1 MTMISIGLFNKANA
15 VNQPNI
21 LITNS
26 FNHPGI
32 LSTKADLDLIK
43 NNQTIEP
50 WKSSLDALKAT
61 PAGSLSYSIQGPF
74 SAIYRGS
81 DNTTG
86 WVQHG
91 KDAQA
96 CYVQSL
102 LWYITGNST
111 YASNAINIANAW
123 SSTLTS
129 VGGADVQLLV
139 GIQGPLWAMA
149 GEILA
154 NSGVD
159 SGWASADITRTKDM
173 LTNIFLPAIDG
184 FSPDDGA
191 NFSTSCMFATMAI
204 AVFTDNQTKFD
215 ATWNAFISTDGCPN
229 DYSLYKN
236 IASNGQNV
244 ESGRDQV
251 HSWSSYEMLSGLAEI
266 AYNQGYDPYTLG
278 SNRLMTGVEY
288 WCKYNLGN
296 TVPYNTTVYRCR
308 AGWGPWSQISS
319 TSRGTP
325 TEQGSVCNLVYRAY
339 KRLDITAPY
348 TKQVAD
354 AMGNIMVP
362 ANSRNGW
369 GDPFIADALLYV
381 LPTTNIS
388 TNLTP
393 VADTYVNGGASTTN
407 YGTTTSMI
415 TKTSSTDRYAYL
427 KFDLS
432 GVSGSITS
440 AKLKLFTKSLSSAST
455 RSVYALSNDSWSET
469 DITWNNK
476 PSYGS
481 ELSNL
486 NITSNGAY
494 VEWDITSYINSEY
507 TGDKTAS
514 LCVNDPV
521 SNNDTGIDFYSKEN
535 GSNTPVLTII
545 TETPSEQSVSLSTT
559 TGNDYVNLN
568 WALINITLDHQDI
581 FRDTDPDPNGRIM
594 IAGAVN
600 GNNYTDNTVTSGTTY
615 YYWIKATSTD
625 GTIINSSAISAT
637 TSTTNITSTNLTPVA
652 DTYVNGGAST
662 TNYGTTTSMIT
673 KTSSTDRYAY
683 LKFDLSGVSG
693 SITSAKLKLF
703 TKSLSSASTRSV
715 YALSNDSWSET
726 DITWN
731 NKPSYGSELS
741 NLNITSNGAYVEW
754 DITSYINSEYT
765 GDKTASLCVND
776 PVSNNDTGIDFYSKE
791 NGSNTPVLT
800 IITETPSEQSVSL
813 STTTGNDYVNL
824 NWALINITLDHQD
837 IFRDTD
843 PDPNGRIMIAGA
855 VNGNNYTDNTV
866 TSGTTYYYWIK
877 ATSTDG
883 TIINSSAISTTTT
896 GCVPT
901 TIIPYLQI
909 DGGSWS
915 QGSTASINIGQTI
928 KFGPQPT
935 TAGSWSWSGP
945 NGYSASTRE
954 ITISN
959 SQSGNYIA
967 TYTNNSTCESTQTF
981 TIVLNNSAKTTK
993 VKSISNSNISNKTF
1007 TIFPNPL
1014 NGNKLN
1020 IQFKLKKKSQ
1030 NIIVYIYSIT
1040 GKQVMY
1046 VNLGNGE
1053 TGIFNKTI
1061 KIQSIEKGLYFIKV
1075 LLENTVMTKKLVIE

>member
-61 PAGSLSYSIQGPF
+61 PAGSLSYSMQGPF

-393 VADTYVNGGASTTN
+393 
-407 YGTTTSMI
+407 I
-415 TKTSSTDRYAYL
+415 
-427 KFDLS
+427 
-432 GVSGSITS
+432 
-440 AKLKLFTKSLSSAST
+440 
-455 RSVYALSNDSWSET
+455 
-469 DITWNNK
+469 
-476 PSYGS
+476 
-481 ELSNL
+481 
-486 NITSNGAY
+486 
-494 VEWDITSYINSEY
+494 
-507 TGDKTAS
+507 
-514 LCVNDPV
+514 
-521 SNNDTGIDFYSKEN
+521 
-535 GSNTPVLTII
+535 
-545 TETPSEQSVSLSTT
+545 
-559 TGNDYVNLN
+559 
-568 WALINITLDHQDI
+568 
-581 FRDTDPDPNGRIM
+581 
-594 IAGAVN
+594 
-600 GNNYTDNTVTSGTTY
+600 
-615 YYWIKATSTD
+615 
-625 GTIINSSAISAT
+625 
-637 TSTTNITSTNLTPVA
+637 A

-967 TYTNNSTCESTQTF
+967 TYTNNSACESTQTF

-1020 IQFKLKKKSQ
+1020 LQFKLKKKSQ

-1040 GKQVMY
+1040 GKQVMH